1 MPKLSST
8 QQDERRARIL
18 DAAEICFART
28 GFHRTTMQDICR
40 EAGIS
45 AGALYLYFD
54 AKEALIAGI
63 VERDR
68 QDVLSRFAALE
79 HEPDMLAGLQNVM
92 RGCIIDRPRHKSVLI
107 VEIGAEGTRN
117 PAIARIIAECDAAIR
132 ASLLGLLERAVEEG
146 RLTPTVPPQ
155 KLVPMLE
162 LLADGMFWRRAI
174 QPDFDANAVMP
185 VILASIGPL
194 LGARPETPGHPAL
207 APRSEIAIAPTA
219 GEMLA

>member
-1 MPKLSST
+1 MPKLSPL

-18 DAAEICFART
+18 DAAEICFARA
-28 GFHRTTMQDICR
+28 GFHRTTMQDICK

-54 AKEALIAGI
+54 SKEALIAGI
-63 VERDR
+63 VGRDR
-68 QDVLSRFAALE
+68 QEVLSRFAALE

-92 RGCIIDRPRHKSVLI
+92 RSCIIDRPRHKSVLI

-117 PAIARIIAECDAAIR
+117 AAIARFIADCDTAIR
-132 ASLLGLLERAVEEG
+132 ASLLGLLERAVAEG
-146 RLTPTVPPQ
+146 RLAPTVPPA
-155 KLVPMLE
+155 KLVPMME

-185 VILASIGPL
+185 VILAAIGPL
-194 LGARPETPGHPAL
+194 LGARQEMPERYAA
-207 APRSEIAIAPTA
+207 APHSEIAVARHATEA
-219 GEMLA
+219 LA